1 MYDQELVVYLSSLGL
16 DAYASVLDEKGVKAQ
31 QLRMMSDNQ
40 LASLG
45 LVWGDYLAIR
55 RARGRVSR
63 NAQYAESKP
72 SLSHP
77 SAPPRRP
84 PPPARPSPTSILNPH
99 FRYARRRRKTRAI
112 SLRRPNRKPNPSSIQ
127 SNR

>member
-31 QLRMMSDNQ
+31 QLRMMNDNQ

-55 RARGRVSR
+55 RARERVSR
-63 NAQYAESKP
+63 DEKGSMLA
-72 SLSHP
+72 
-77 SAPPRRP
+77 
-84 PPPARPSPTSILNPH
+84 TSRL
-99 FRYARRRRKTRAI
+99 
-112 SLRRPNRKPNPSSIQ
+112 SLRSLCP
-127 SNR
+127 